1 MKRLHFISFVLF
13 FSATTLLAQ
22 NKDSL
27 AVQLQRDSLRIFRK
41 TAYRLFARIENRNS
55 AIGGK
60 PVDLYGFMLGVN
72 VHQRHVLAA
81 GFYLLGRESY
91 ITRFFF
97 DDVTIRLR
105 RLNYYNFSYQP
116 ILIQQRYFQVNLPL
130 ELGIG
135 SYELTEYMEGLAPEF
150 IHGRFAPASIG
161 LQIIMKPVSWAGVSI
176 LGGYRTI
183 PLNRQFYNFN
193 GMYYSY
199 GIWVDMRYLYRKARF
214 ARVKKHYRRQ
224 LQETR

>member
-1 MKRLHFISFVLF
+1 LLF
-13 FSATTLLAQ
+13 ALCTLAQ

-27 AVQLQRDSLRIFRK
+27 TLQLQRDSSRIFRK
-41 TAYRLFARIENRNS
+41 TAYRFFARIENRNS

-60 PVDLYGFMLGVN
+60 PVDLYGIMLGVN

-91 ITRFFF
+91 RTRFFF
-97 DDVTIRLR
+97 DEAMIRMR
-105 RLNYYNFSYQP
+105 RLNFYNFSYQP
-116 ILIQQRYFQVNLPL
+116 ILIHKRYYQVNLPL

-135 SYELTEYMEGLAPEF
+135 SYELTEHLDGSTPEF
-150 IHGRFAPASIG
+150 IHGRFAPASAG
-161 LQIIMKPVSWAGVSI
+161 LQVIVKPVSWAGISV
-176 LGGYRTI
+176 LVGYRTI
-183 PLNRQFYNFN
+183 PLNRRIYNFN

-199 GIWVDMRYLYRKARF
+199 GIWVDMRYFYRKAHF
-214 ARVKKHYRRQ
+214 ARVKKLYRRQ